1 MPADSFI
8 CICWCLEV
16 SMWEISASKPD
27 TRWWRRMESEYK
39 SQKDLYFLLTLL
51 TDFIGTTFYQKK
63 VVPLKSILWIV
74 TRIMNTF
81 FGNSCCCW
89 FSLNSPPL
97 YWTGGIN
104 TWTNKN
110 QDYLN
115 GFISLNEI
123 WVKHHWNSWT
133 LNSFWL
139 KIHLP
144 PFSLVNLINIS
155 LLASHLVT

>member
-1 MPADSFI
+1 MF
-8 CICWCLEV
+8 WCLQIVLFV
-16 SMWEISASKPD
+16 SADVWRYPCERFLHPNQTQGGGGEWKVNTKVKKTFISCLHYLQISL
-27 TRWWRRMESEYK
+27 E
-39 SQKDLYFLLTLL
+39 LLSTK
-51 TDFIGTTFYQKK
+51 KK
-63 VVPLKSILWIV
+63 VVPLKTILWIV

-89 FSLNSPPL
+89 FSLYSPPL

-144 PFSLVNLINIS
+144 PFHWWIW
-155 LLASHLVT
+155 

>member
-1 MPADSFI
+1 MFGGIHVRDF
-8 CICWCLEV
+8 CIQTRHKVVEANGKW
-16 SMWEISASKPD
+16 IQKSKRPLFPVY
-27 TRWWRRMESEYK
+27 TTYRFHWN
-39 SQKDLYFLLTLL
+39 YFLL
-51 TDFIGTTFYQKK
+51 KK
-63 VVPLKSILWIV
+63 IVPLKTILWIV

-89 FSLNSPPL
+89 FSLYSPPL